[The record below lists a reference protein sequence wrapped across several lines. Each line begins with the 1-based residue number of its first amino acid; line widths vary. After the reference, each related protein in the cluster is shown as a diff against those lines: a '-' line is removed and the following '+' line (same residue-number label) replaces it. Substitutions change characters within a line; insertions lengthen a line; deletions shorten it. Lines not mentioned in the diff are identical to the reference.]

1 MLMISNY
8 SCARRSVSSLV
19 SNNLVYQSD
28 TGASV
33 RPAVHVVHMYPFC
46 NSSSVLEIGPQ
57 GPNIDDKLFLCFV
70 KFRKPSNQCTERKQ
84 TSKEGMF

>member
-33 RPAVHVVHMYPFC
+33 RPAVHVVTCILSATAAAF
-46 NSSSVLEIGPQ
+46 LEIGPQ
-57 GPNIDDKLFLCFV
+57 EPNIDD
-70 KFRKPSNQCTERKQ
+70 NY
-84 TSKEGMF
+84 